1 MSNVQKSNYYDIDD
15 ILSEETRVPTRFLV
29 NASQLGHF
37 VPGNEVQRITNLPKG
52 TKLELPLWLSKVLE
66 EKSMVQVDIPSC
78 YGSRSRSRLR
88 ADPWSIN
95 IRDKCPY
102 FYRVGRMLSQMKTDR
117 DLMNL
122 LKEICA
128 LRHLKILDNITLNED
143 MSNFK
148 RNLSNAEMK
157 SFQAGYN
164 TASRIHKWKAGESG
178 VLTASK
184 IVRSG
189 RKRLRRTMSGNSVS
203 SFDQENM
210 GV

>member
-1 MSNVQKSNYYDIDD
+1 MSQQRGCYYDIDD

-37 VPGNEVQRITNLPKG
+37 VPGNEVQRVQNLPKG
-52 TKLELPLWLSKVLE
+52 TKLELPLWLSKILE
-66 EKSMVQVDIPSC
+66 EKSMVRVKMPPC
-78 YGSRSRSRLR
+78 YGARSRSRLR
-88 ADPWSIN
+88 ADAWSIN

-102 FYRVGRMLSQMKTDR
+102 YYRVGRTLSQMKKDK

-122 LKEICA
+122 LREICS
-128 LRHLKILDNITLNED
+128 LRHQKILDNITLNED

-148 RNLSNAEMK
+148 RNLSNEEMH
-157 SFQAGYN
+157 SFQAGYK

-184 IVRSG
+184 IVRPP
-189 RKRLRRTMSGNSVS
+189 RKRLKRTMSSSSS

>member
-1 MSNVQKSNYYDIDD
+1 MSQQHSGNYYDIDD
-15 ILSEETRVPTRFLV
+15 ILSEETRVPTQFLV

-37 VPGNEVQRITNLPKG
+37 VPGNEVQRVQNLPKG
-52 TKLELPLWLSKVLE
+52 TKLELPLWLSKILE
-66 EKSMVQVDIPSC
+66 EKSMVQVQIPSC
-78 YGSRSRSRLR
+78 YGPRSRSRLR
-88 ADPWSIN
+88 ADAWSIN

-102 FYRVGRMLSQMKTDR
+102 FYSVGRTLSQMKKDR

-122 LKEICA
+122 LREICA
-128 LRHLKILDNITLNED
+128 LRHQKILDNISLNED

-148 RNLSNAEMK
+148 RNLSNAEMN

-184 IVRSG
+184 IVRPG
-189 RKRLRRTMSGNSVS
+189 RKRLKRTLSSMSSS